1 MSQHRLEVLETFL
14 RGFAPY
20 MTAALH
26 SQSVCQLHTPKVLCW
41 TEVCSELHLKMVT
54 VFIK

>member
-20 MTAALH
+20 MTALH